1 MASLAYHISDFKF
14 NLSKFLIFVSRL
26 LFMEIITCHIEF
38 TVAFPT
44 KRVAK
49 NIEKFLNPR
58 TTMPDRETFTLTKQ

>member
-1 MASLAYHISDFKF
+1 
-14 NLSKFLIFVSRL
+14 
-26 LFMEIITCHIEF
+26 MEIITCHIEF
-38 TVAFPT
+38 TVVFPT